1 VRAVPSTRSG
11 IFVVFIV
18 LQVLVTFETVAQG
31 TDSSIDESREVVIR
45 SAAEWQALWKTH
57 DADGAAPVVDFAR
70 VVVLGVFLGSRPTAG
85 FGAENHGSQE
95 GGGASVVEYLER
107 RPPPG
112 ALTAQVL
119 TSPYHLV
126 SVPRDIGMVEF
137 RRLQP

>member
-1 VRAVPSTRSG
+1 M
-11 IFVVFIV
+11 FVVFIV

-31 TDSSIDESREVVIR
+31 TDSSIDESRQVVIG
-45 SAAEWQALWKTH
+45 SAAEWQALWKAH

-70 VVVLGVFLGSRPTAG
+70 LVVLGVFLGSRPTAG
-85 FGAENHGSQE
+85 FGAEITAVKRE
-95 GGGASVVEYLER
+95 GERSVVEYLER